1 MQAITILGSN
11 QGDRR
16 QSIHEAIR
24 QLSATNR
31 LVLLSS
37 CYETAPW
44 GFKSTEPFLNQVA
57 VFETHLSP
65 LDFLHHCLNVEKAL
79 GRIRL
84 ENSPRYTSRP
94 IDIDMLFYGSTVMET
109 PELILPHPR
118 LHLRNFVLVPLA
130 EILPQWEHPVLHKN
144 MAELL
149 ADCPDRLE
157 VKKL

>member
-1 MQAITILGSN
+1 
-11 QGDRR
+11 
-16 QSIHEAIR
+16 
-24 QLSATNR
+24 
-31 LVLLSS
+31 
-37 CYETAPW
+37 
-44 GFKSTEPFLNQVA
+44 
-57 VFETHLSP
+57 
-65 LDFLHHCLNVEKAL
+65 
-79 GRIRL
+79 
-84 ENSPRYTSRP
+84 
-94 IDIDMLFYGSTVMET
+94 MET